1 MEEQKVVKCVN
12 KSIVLFSVFLLL
24 LMIVPSAFASDAVDN
39 QTVISSD
46 EQIEISAVDDG
57 GVIYSHGEDTNVLMI
72 YISMHL
78 LKVTGEE
85 HNPVHT
91 STCSITD

>member
-1 MEEQKVVKCVN
+1 MVKCVN
-12 KSIVLFSVFLLL
+12 ESIVLFSVFLLL

-57 GVIYSHGEDTNVLMI
+57 GVIPVMVKILTFLQVLMI

>member
-1 MEEQKVVKCVN
+1 MVKCVN

-57 GVIYSHGEDTNVLMI
+57 GVIYSHGEDTNVL
-72 YISMHL
+72 SMHL